1 MKLKRLGKKLVIY
14 KVMTLTGLI
23 GGLLSFHFE
32 WIALFWLCFVF
43 FLLGISQVI
52 IISMD
57 ANMHKYDF
65 RGHRH
70 GPDLL
75 VEYEPSDAEYE
86 SEKVWQDENEPIVV
100 NVDVEVKT
108 KE

>member
-14 KVMTLTGLI
+14 KMMALVGLI
-23 GGLLSFHFE
+23 GCLLSFHFE
-32 WIALFWLCFVF
+32 WIALFWLFFVC

-52 IISMD
+52 NISMD
-57 ANMHKYDF
+57 ANMNKYDF

-70 GPDLL
+70 GADLL

-86 SEKVWQDENEPIVV
+86 SEKVWQDENEPI
-100 NVDVEVKT
+100 NINIEVEVKT

>member
-1 MKLKRLGKKLVIY
+1 MKLKRLGKKLFIY
-14 KVMTLTGLI
+14 KAIAFVGLI

-32 WIALFWLCFVF
+32 WIALFWLFFVC

-52 IISMD
+52 IITMD

-86 SEKVWQDENEPIVV
+86 SEKVWQDDNEPINV
-100 NVDVEVKT
+100 NVEVEVKT

>member
-1 MKLKRLGKKLVIY
+1 MLMAFVSI
-14 KVMTLTGLI
+14 I
-23 GGLLSFHFE
+23 GIGLSFYFE
-32 WIALFWLCFVF
+32 WIPVFWLFFVC
-43 FLLGISQVI
+43 FLLGITQVI

-57 ANMHKYDF
+57 ANMNKYDF

-70 GPDLL
+70 GADML

-86 SEKVWQDENEPIVV
+86 SEKVWQDENEPINI

>member
-1 MKLKRLGKKLVIY
+1 MKLKRLGKKLFIN
-14 KVMTLTGLI
+14 KVMAFVGLI
-23 GGLLSFHFE
+23 GCLLSFHFE
-32 WIALFWLCFVF
+32 WIALFWLFFIC

-86 SEKVWQDENEPIVV
+86 SEKVWQDDNEPINV
-100 NVDVEVKT
+100 NVEVEVKT